1 MSYKDSSL
9 QTCSTMQIVK
19 SYQHFQ
25 GSWCIHLPIWEYT
38 LISLPQL
45 LILDCLTPKMKALW
59 CLNGGNYLPIAVVQY
74 PSRLESSG
82 TTLPSQ
88 AQQNHSVN
96 DKMKELMPNIEIYS
110 ITYKILKNFKILGY
124 KLRIT
129 LARTNLN
136 SAIAKAVTKSIL
148 SLHYTHHRPTWM

>member
-1 MSYKDSSL
+1 M
-9 QTCSTMQIVK
+9 
-19 SYQHFQ
+19 
-25 GSWCIHLPIWEYT
+25 
-38 LISLPQL
+38 
-45 LILDCLTPKMKALW
+45 
-59 CLNGGNYLPIAVVQY
+59 VQY

-148 SLHYTHHRPTWM
+148 SLHYTHHRPT